1 MIFFFWEGG
10 GGNNAI
16 PSSWTLKLPE
26 SWGESKTD
34 FKREVDRSKIKE
46 GGGVK
51 IGRFSSPSRP
61 SSLSPFFFCLSRWR
75 PRSMYLRVSVKKRQS
90 SEEST

>member
-1 MIFFFWEGG
+1 MIFFFFGGG

-46 GGGVK
+46 GG
-51 IGRFSSPSRP
+51 
-61 SSLSPFFFCLSRWR
+61 
-75 PRSMYLRVSVKKRQS
+75 
-90 SEEST
+90 E